1 MEIGEIS
8 PSMGVNT
15 KPAKDYIIGG
25 YWLKIDPNMPDWM
38 FDKLKEAIW
47 HYKVCIPDYR
57 LEPKSKNVTTFKDLE
72 FNESMK

>member
-15 KPAKDYIIGG
+15 KPAKDYTIGG

-38 FDKLKEAIW
+38 FEKLKVAILI
-47 HYKVCIPDYR
+47 HDVQ
-57 LEPKSKNVTTFKDLE
+57 FKT
-72 FNESMK
+72 KKK